1 MPTPSRGIIEIDID
15 RYGQA
20 ARVSALADYLEI
32 AALSKIRITRAALQD
47 LIVDN
52 EWVKRP
58 RRRYHIVDDSSE
70 DPASWSEAVFNMIG
84 FRAATLGDL
93 YPFEENGKAL
103 RLKTTTQR
111 PRDMRYVSLLAIT
124 AVHSWDLPC
133 TVPVEST
140 LEDVVARTLAGMGM
154 TVANIGATDRG
165 SGFLDALHDAA
176 ETLGLR
182 AHPNPT
188 PRSVYAKDVGVDTLA
203 GVVWNDQ
210 RIAGHWLTL
219 GQVTV
224 AQSQNWQNK
233 LNEPQ
238 APRWAGF
245 LQEHVHPQVFLA
257 IPHHIQ
263 DDHLRDIM
271 ASGRGLVVD
280 RLRIVA
286 QKPENN
292 QDEQLII
299 DALLASHVE

>member
-1 MPTPSRGIIEIDID
+1 MPTSTRGIVEIDID

-32 AALSKIRITRAALQD
+32 AALSKIRVTRAALQD
-47 LIVDN
+47 IIVDN

-58 RRRYHIVDDSSE
+58 LRRYHIVDDAAE

-84 FRAATLGDL
+84 FRAAHLGDL
-93 YPFEENGKAL
+93 YPFEEKGKAV
-103 RLKTTTQR
+103 RLKETTQHL
-111 PRDMRYVSLLAIT
+111 RDMRYVSLLAIT
-124 AVHSWDLPC
+124 AVHSWSLPC
-133 TVPVEST
+133 TVSVEST
-140 LEDVVARTLAGMGM
+140 LEDVVARTLSGMGM

-165 SGFLDALHDAA
+165 SGFLDALHNAA
-176 ETLGLR
+176 DVLGLR

-210 RIAGHWLTL
+210 RMAGQWLTL

-224 AQSQNWQNK
+224 TQSQHWQGK

-245 LQEHVHPQVFLA
+245 LQEHLHPQVFLA

-263 DDHLRDIM
+263 DDHLRDMM
-271 ASGRGLVVD
+271 ASQRGLVVD
-280 RLRIVA
+280 RLRLVA

-292 QDEQLII
+292 QDEQMII
-299 DALLASHVE
+299 EALLASDVE